1 MTFTEHLLELRRRI
15 IYALLGILISSC
27 VCGVFY
33 KEVMVAL
40 VRPYLRAWHH
50 LGLNAATSEKPPGE
64 NPGAANTAEKGT
76 PGAAAASKTGPTTPT
91 ATAYPPRIIL
101 GSPIFGFMSIIIVTT
116 VVGVFLCSPWVI
128 YQVWAFVGVG
138 LREKERRFVRTYGP
152 ASFLLFLAGGA
163 SFYFLIL
170 PVALAALM
178 APTSKILVEGLPLID
193 PSFML
198 DDYLRFIAWMTLI
211 FGVCFQTPLVILF
224 LVRTGLVPLGTL
236 ARRQKVII
244 FALIVAGALIAP
256 SGDPFTCTLMAIP
269 LIVLYEFGL
278 LLAWISM
285 RRARRLKELEERGEP
300 TPSD

>member
-1 MTFTEHLLELRRRI
+1 LVKPDVEMTFTEHLLELRQRI
-15 IYALLGILISSC
+15 IYALLGILIASC

-33 KEVMVAL
+33 KEVMAAL
-40 VRPYLRAWHH
+40 VRPYLKAWQTLHM
-50 LGLNAATSEKPPGE
+50 
-64 NPGAANTAEKGT
+64 
-76 PGAAAASKTGPTTPT
+76 AS
-91 ATAYPPRIIL
+91 PPRIIL

-116 VVGVFLCSPWVI
+116 VVGVFLASPWVV
-128 YQVWAFVGVG
+128 YQIWAFVGVG
-138 LREKERRFVRTYGP
+138 LREKEQRFVRTYGP

-163 SFYFLIL
+163 TFYFVIL
-170 PVALAALM
+170 PLALAALM
-178 APTSKILVEGLPLID
+178 APTSKILVEGIPLID

-236 ARRQKVII
+236 ARKQKVII

-300 TPSD
+300 TPGD